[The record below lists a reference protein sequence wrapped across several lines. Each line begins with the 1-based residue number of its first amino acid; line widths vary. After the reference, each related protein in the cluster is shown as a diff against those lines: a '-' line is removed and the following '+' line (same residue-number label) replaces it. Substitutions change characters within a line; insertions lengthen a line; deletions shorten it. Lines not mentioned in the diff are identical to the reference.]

1 MRFMK
6 KKIIKKTLV
15 GGAAVLTGAVSC
27 TTDSTFQQSIG
38 DSLIGLERELA
49 NSDCV
54 AIPLSNEN
62 QEYITAAQKLSAD
75 IFRHPNLANE
85 FIKKPSLYFSQYGYK
100 GNICIDDGLVK
111 LITAYADEQIREA
124 IQNKDLKRLVSL
136 CQSKGLFNDIESS
149 IDMPKKIENLLAK
162 EHINTSIQPYS
173 WFWFAEWVT
182 VAMVWAFDI
191 TAVNFETISTTHTE
205 GIAVANTPI
214 DTNNLFNMRLLWN
227 ITTGEDSTTYYT
239 SKKDDKI
246 IDEIVL
252 LLKELR
258 PELFINNSEEAIR
271 NQVKTSIYGTLS

>member
-1 MRFMK
+1 MK

-27 TTDSTFQQSIG
+27 TTDSIFQQSIE
-38 DSLIGLERELA
+38 DSLIGLKKELA

-75 IFRHPNLANE
+75 IFKHPNLANE
-85 FIKKPSLYFSQYGYK
+85 FIKNPSLYFSQYGYK

-136 CQSKGLFNDIESS
+136 CQSKGLFNDIEST
-149 IDMPKKIENLLAK
+149 IDMPQKIKKLLAEK
-162 EHINTSIQPYS
+162 HINTSIQPYS
-173 WFWFAEWVT
+173 WFWFAEWVA

-205 GIAVANTPI
+205 GIVVANTPI

-258 PELFINNSEEAIR
+258 PKLFINNSEEAIR
-271 NQVKTSIYGTLS
+271 NQVKTSIYGTLL

>member
-1 MRFMK
+1 M
-6 KKIIKKTLV
+6 

-162 EHINTSIQPYS
+162 EQINTSIQPYS

-205 GIAVANTPI
+205 GIVVANTPI